1 MAASANIAL
10 DALIGNK
17 QLIDSIDLQALT
29 TPETGMVTLKDIAS
43 ELAKPGRDPRESI
56 KVLEFS
62 NEVQTIDDLRIG
74 MELPGIITNITAF
87 GAFVDF
93 GIKENGLIHIS
104 QMGGGQRVNS
114 PQEVVKLHQ
123 HVQVKVIDVDTA
135 RRRIALR
142 LESII
147 H

>member
-1 MAASANIAL
+1 M
-10 DALIGNK
+10 
-17 QLIDSIDLQALT
+17 
-29 TPETGMVTLKDIAS
+29 
-43 ELAKPGRDPRESI
+43 
-56 KVLEFS
+56 
-62 NEVQTIDDLRIG
+62 QTIDDLRIG

-104 QMGGGQRVNS
+104 QMGKGQRVNS

>member
-1 MAASANIAL
+1 M
-10 DALIGNK
+10 
-17 QLIDSIDLQALT
+17 
-29 TPETGMVTLKDIAS
+29 
-43 ELAKPGRDPRESI
+43 AKPGRDPRESI

-62 NEVQTIDDLRIG
+62 NEIQTIDDLRIG

-104 QMGGGQRVNS
+104 QMGKGQRVSS

-123 HVQVKVIDVDTA
+123 HVKVKVIDVDTA